1 MKKFDYIRSKRR
13 SSPGSF
19 FRRLFRVGSIKKPFS
34 GHFFFVFF
42 APLAKE
48 SESVQ
53 EIQQQSKEIKERE
66 REMKRKLLV

>member
-34 GHFFFVFF
+34 SHFFS
-42 APLAKE
+42 PLAKE
-48 SESVQ
+48 SESVE
-53 EIQQQSKEIKERE
+53 EIQQLSKEIKERE

>member
-1 MKKFDYIRSKRR
+1 MITYEAKEGLVLVR
-13 SSPGSF
+13 
-19 FRRLFRVGSIKKPFS
+19 FS
-34 GHFFFVFF
+34 GGSSGSDPLRNRLAAIFFFVFF

>member
-1 MKKFDYIRSKRR
+1 MKKFDYLRSKRR

-34 GHFFFVFF
+34 GHFFFFP
-42 APLAKE
+42 PLAKE

-53 EIQQQSKEIKERE
+53 EIQQLSKEIKERE